1 MSFPYLSQPDAMDC
15 GATCLAMVAKHYG
28 KNYTIQNLREM
39 CSVTREGVSLLGISD
54 AAEKLGFK
62 TIGVHI
68 NFEKLAEDVPL
79 PCIVHWRQEHF
90 VVVYDIRAKRDNRD
104 SRDNEDSSRV
114 TCHASRK
121 KGYVRVADPGHG
133 LITFTI
139 EEFCNNWLSMK
150 KDGEDEGVALLL
162 EPTPAFYEQED
173 EKSDRAKFSYIFR
186 YLKPYRKYIVQLFL
200 GLLLGSLLQLIFP
213 FLTQSIVDYG
223 ISNQNLSFVTLILIA
238 QLILFTSQTVVEF
251 IRSWIL
257 LHITARINISMISD
271 FLIKLM
277 KLPIRFFDT
286 KMIGDITQRIRDNS
300 RIQSFLTSSTIN
312 TLFSFVNLII
322 FSIVLGFY
330 NLKLLGVFLIA
341 SILYVFWIAIF
352 LKRRKELDYKRF
364 AQASA
369 EQSNLYQ
376 LITGMQEIKL
386 NNCEKQKR
394 WEWENIQVKLFNVS
408 IKGLALSQ
416 YQQAGAFFIDQTK
429 NIVISFF
436 AAQAVITGNMTLGM
450 MMAVQYI
457 IGQLNAPISQL
468 IGFVQSAQDAKISLE
483 RLGEIH
489 NREDEEEECRGDFHR
504 CPQNAAPAHITILP
518 QKRDISIQNLT
529 FQYDGPHSE
538 TVLDHVNLEI
548 PNGEITAIVGMSGS
562 GKTTL
567 VKLLLGFYPPV
578 KGEIKI
584 GEYNL
589 QNINTHVWR
598 DHCGAVMQDGY
609 IFSDTIARNIAVSD
623 EIIDTSRLLHAAKV
637 ANILEMIEG
646 LPLGFNTKIG
656 QEGQGIS
663 QGQRQRILI
672 ARAVYKNP
680 EFIFFD
686 EATNALDATNE
697 KVIMENLNEFFEG
710 KTVVVVAH
718 RLSTVKNADNIVVLE
733 KGRIVE
739 QGTHKEL
746 TKLRGV
752 YYELV
757 KNQLELGS

>member
-1 MSFPYLSQPDAMDC
+1 MRTFPHLRQPDTMDC
-15 GATCLAMVAKHYG
+15 GATSLAMVAKYYG
-28 KNYTIQNLREM
+28 KSYSIPKLREM
-39 CSVTREGVSLLGISD
+39 CSATRAGVNLLGISD

-62 TIGVHI
+62 TMCARL
-68 NFEKLAEDVPL
+68 NFEQLANDVPL

-90 VVVYDIRAKRDNRD
+90 VVVYDIKEKGAG
-104 SRDNEDSSRV
+104 
-114 TCHASRK
+114 RK
-121 KGYVRVADPGHG
+121 EGYVRVADPALG
-133 LITFTI
+133 LIKFTP
-139 EEFCNNWLSMK
+139 EEFCNHWLSMK

-173 EKSDRAKFSYIFR
+173 EKSDRTKFSYVFR
-186 YLKPYRKYIVQLFL
+186 YLRPYRKYIVQLFL

-238 QLILFTSQTVVEF
+238 QLVLFTSQTIVEF

-277 KLPIRFFDT
+277 KLPIRFFDI
-286 KMIGDITQRIRDNS
+286 KMIGDIMQRIRDNS
-300 RIQSFLTSSTIN
+300 RIQDFLTSSSIN
-312 TLFSFVNLII
+312 TLFSFFNLVI
-322 FSIVLGFY
+322 FSIVLGLY
-330 NLKLLGVFLIA
+330 NLK
-341 SILYVFWIAIF
+341 ILAIF
-352 LKRRKELDYKRF
+352 LVASVLYVLWIVIFLKKRKELDYKRF

-394 WEWENIQVKLFNVS
+394 WDWENIQVKLFKVS

-429 NIVISFF
+429 NIIISFF
-436 AAQAVITGNMTLGM
+436 AAKAVITGDMTLGM

-489 NREDEEEECRGDFHR
+489 NREDEEDPNARKIMLL
-504 CPQNAAPAHITILP
+504 PQNRA
-518 QKRDISIQNLT
+518 ISIQNLM
-529 FQYDGPHSE
+529 FYYDGPHSE
-538 TVLDHVNLEI
+538 IVLDNVNLEI
-548 PNGEITAIVGMSGS
+548 PSGKVTAIVGMSGS

-598 DHCGAVMQDGY
+598 EHCGAVMQDGY
-609 IFSDTIARNIAVSD
+609 IFSDTIARNIAVGD
-623 EIIDTSRLLHAAKV
+623 EVIDTSRLLHAAKV
-637 ANILEMIEG
+637 ANIQEMVES
-646 LPLGFNTKIG
+646 LPLGYNTKIG

-672 ARAVYKNP
+672 ARSVYKNP
-680 EFIFFD
+680 EYLFFD
-686 EATNALDATNE
+686 EATNALDANNE
-697 KVIMENLNEFFEG
+697 KVIMENLDEFFEG
-710 KTVVVVAH
+710 RTVVVVAH

-733 KGRIVE
+733 KGKIVE
-739 QGTHKEL
+739 QGTHVEL
-746 TKLRGV
+746 TKLRGI

-757 KNQLELGS
+757 KNQLELGN

>member
-1 MSFPYLSQPDAMDC
+1 MDC
-15 GATCLAMVAKHYG
+15 GATCLAMIAKHYG
-28 KNYTIQNLREM
+28 KNYTIQKLREM
-39 CSVTREGVSLLGISD
+39 CFATRAGVSMLGISD
-54 AAEKLGFK
+54 AAEMLGFK
-62 TIGVHI
+62 TMCARL

-90 VVVYDIRAKRDNRD
+90 VVVYDIKG
-104 SRDNEDSSRV
+104 
-114 TCHASRK
+114 RK
-121 KGYVRVADPGHG
+121 GEGRKGERRREKGVVRVADPGHG
-133 LITFTI
+133 LIDFTI
-139 EEFCNNWLSMK
+139 EEFCTHWLSTK
-150 KDGEDEGVALLL
+150 KDGEEEGVALLL

-173 EKSDRAKFSYIFR
+173 EKSDRTKFSYIFH
-186 YLKPYRKYIVQLFL
+186 YLKPYHKYIAQLFL
-200 GLLLGSLLQLIFP
+200 GLFLGSLLQLIFP

-277 KLPIRFFDT
+277 KLPIRFFDI
-286 KMIGDITQRIRDNS
+286 KMIGDIMQRIHDNS
-300 RIQSFLTSSTIN
+300 RIQNFLTSSSIN
-312 TLFSFVNLII
+312 TLFSFFNLII
-322 FSIVLGFY
+322 FSVVLGLY
-330 NLKLLGVFLIA
+330 NLKILGIFLFA
-341 SILYVFWIAIF
+341 SVLYVLWIVIF
-352 LKRRKELDYKRF
+352 LKKRKELDYKRF

-394 WEWENIQVKLFNVS
+394 WEWENIQVKLFKVS

-429 NIVISFF
+429 NIIISFF

-489 NREDEEEECRGDFHR
+489 NREDEEKPNESK
-504 CPQNAAPAHITILP
+504 ITMLP
-518 QKRDISIQNLT
+518 QKRDISIQNLV

-548 PNGEITAIVGMSGS
+548 PNGKVTAIVGMSGS

-567 VKLLLGFYPPV
+567 VKLMLGFYPPLV
-578 KGEIKI
+578 GEIKV

-589 QNINTHVWR
+589 QNLNTHLWR
-598 DHCGAVMQDGY
+598 ENCGAVMQDGF
-609 IFSDTIARNIAVSD
+609 IFSDTIARNIAISG
-623 EIIDTSRLLHAAKV
+623 EIINTSRLLHAAKV

-646 LPLGFNTKIG
+646 MPLGFNTKIG

-686 EATNALDATNE
+686 EATNALDANNE
-697 KVIMENLNEFFEG
+697 KVIMENLDTFFEG

-746 TKLRGV
+746 TALRGV

-757 KNQLELGS
+757 KNQLELGN